1 MNKKYVGIIIGV
13 AIVIGIIALSSSYSP
28 PSTTN
33 ESQNASVSSAN
44 QTVAAPHKTYTVNLN
59 ESVGITT
66 K

>member
-1 MNKKYVGIIIGV
+1 MNKKYVGVIIGV

-28 PSTTN
+28 SSTTN
-33 ESQNASVSSAN
+33 EGQNASVLPAN
-44 QTVAAPHKTYTVNLN
+44 QTVAVPHKTYTVNLN